1 MLFERVSVPSA
12 FKDVGTFSTAI
23 TLNFYITTSF
33 VIYPL
38 KKEWLYD
45 EDQTNKKNI
54 EEQAHH

>member
-1 MLFERVSVPSA
+1 MHGRENVINS
-12 FKDVGTFSTAI
+12 
-23 TLNFYITTSF
+23 NITTSSA
-33 VIYPL
+33 IYPL